1 LKTRRRTPHI
11 SKVKAD
17 GLHDLKIATQC
28 KLPYWSRKT
37 STRQPLL
44 LVRPWDRYLLE
55 LPDYID
61 ATESVNDNDFA
72 LSELCAGKAAVDSES
87 SERAVRLIV
96 HLGQRFSAFLLVQR
110 SGRGY
115 KRIASDRDIITQVKD
130 IGSVNGMMDIRT
142 LEIL

>member
-1 LKTRRRTPHI
+1 VQVTL
-11 SKVKAD
+11 
-17 GLHDLKIATQC
+17 LAT
-28 KLPYWSRKT
+28 KT

-44 LVRPWDRYLLE
+44 LVRPWDRHLLE

-61 ATESVNDNDFA
+61 ATESVDDDDFA
-72 LSELCAGKAAVDSES
+72 LSELSAGQAAVDSES

-96 HLGQRFSAFLLVQR
+96 RLRQRFSAFLLVQQC
-110 SGRGY
+110 GREY
-115 KRIASDRDIITQVKD
+115 KRIASDHDIITQVKD